1 MTKKS
6 AEQILLEKA
15 IITKEQFDKQ
25 LAELSKQNE
34 LQVKS
39 LFDKFRLTFPSGDRR
54 TKTSDDDIYKK
65 ALEGVSFKIGTK

>member
-1 MTKKS
+1 MEAVIKTITDEQLS
-6 AEQILLEKA
+6 AMN
-15 IITKEQFDKQ
+15 KQ

-54 TKTSDDDIYKK
+54 TKTSDDDIYQKVI
-65 ALEGVSFKIGTK
+65 EGVSFKIGTK